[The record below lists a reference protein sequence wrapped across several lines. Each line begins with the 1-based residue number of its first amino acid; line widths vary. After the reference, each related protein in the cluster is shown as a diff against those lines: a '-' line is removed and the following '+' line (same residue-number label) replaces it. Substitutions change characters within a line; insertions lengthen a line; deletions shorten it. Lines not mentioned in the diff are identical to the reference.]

1 MTSKFELHVID
12 TAYDTLDI
20 KRKDL
25 WGQGTVQLSQFHIK
39 LKNTWNYPQ
48 NTRVHEIVSN
58 IFNTIGSSKKA
69 ALLSKKKTAQRSQQL
84 QCLLVDNSWLI
95 TSIQLCRSIVKA
107 VY

>member
-25 WGQGTVQLSQFHIK
+25 WGQGTVESSRLHIK
-39 LKNTWNYPQ
+39 LKSTWNCPQ

-58 IFNTIGSSKKA
+58 IFNTIESSYKT
-69 ALLSKKKTAQRSQQL
+69 ALLSKKKTAQKSQQL
-84 QCLLVDNSWLI
+84 FFSAIDNSI
-95 TSIQLCRSIVKA
+95 SH
-107 VY
+107 